1 MNDRAV
7 LIPWQRAAII
17 HSQEERAD
25 ELMAEMKL
33 PTRSEDF
40 SEWYNQLVLRA
51 ELADYAP
58 VRGCM
63 IVRPYG
69 WALWENITAALDRR
83 FKATG
88 HVNAAFPLLIPRSF
102 IDKEKSHVAGF
113 SPELAVVTHGGGE
126 ELEEPLVIRPTSET
140 IIGHAYAKW
149 IQSYRDLP
157 VLINQW
163 NSVVRWELRTKL
175 FLRTLEFFWQEGH
188 TAHATAEEA
197 QAETRQMLDVYA
209 DFARNEAAIPV
220 IPGRK
225 SAAERFAGANETY
238 SIEAMMG
245 DGKALQAG
253 TSHNLGQNFAKAFEI
268 KYLDKTGVQQFC
280 WTTSWGLSTRMVGAI
295 IMVHGDDQGLILP
308 PRLAPYQLAIVPI
321 YKSDEEKTAVLESA
335 RKLQRELI
343 DAGVRVKMDEREG
356 ISPGFKFNDWEMR
369 GVPLRLELG
378 PKDVAKGSVVLARRD
393 RPGKEGK
400 SFVSQQGIGAA
411 VTQVLEEI
419 QQALFDRALAFRKS
433 KTVDAE
439 IYQEL
444 KKAVESGFAFS
455 WWCGGETCE
464 AKIKEET
471 KATMRCIP
479 IEQPGGEGKC
489 VYCGKDAGEKA
500 IFAKAY

>member
-1 MNDRAV
+1 MSELKLTTRA
-7 LIPWQRAAII
+7 
-17 HSQEERAD
+17 
-25 ELMAEMKL
+25 
-33 PTRSEDF
+33 EDY
-40 SEWYNQLVLRA
+40 SEWYNQIVLRA
-51 ELADYAP
+51 EMADYAP

-69 WALWENITAALDRR
+69 WALWENITAALDKR

-102 IDKEKSHVAGF
+102 IEKEKSHVAGF

-157 VLINQW
+157 ILINQW
-163 NSVVRWELRTKL
+163 NSVVRWELRTRL

-188 TAHATAEEA
+188 TAHATADEA
-197 QAETRQMLDVYA
+197 EAETRQMLDIYT
-209 DFARNEAAIPV
+209 DFATREAAVPV
-220 IPGRK
+220 VPGRK
-225 SAAERFAGANETY
+225 SAAERFAGADQTY

-245 DGKALQAG
+245 DCKALQAG

-268 KYLDKTGVQQFC
+268 RYLDKGGVLQHC
-280 WTTSWGLSTRMVGAI
+280 WTTSWGLSTRFIGAI

-308 PRLAPYQLAIVPI
+308 PRLAPFQLVIVPI
-321 YKSDEEKTAVLESA
+321 FKTDEERSLVLENA
-335 RKLQRELI
+335 QRLRRELA
-343 DAGVRVKMDEREG
+343 DAGIRVKMDERDG
-356 ISPGFKFNDWEMR
+356 LSPGFKFNDWEMR

-378 PKDVAKGSVVLARRD
+378 PKDVAKSSVVLARRD

-400 SFVSQQGIGAA
+400 AFVPQQGIGAA
-411 VTQVLEEI
+411 VAQLLEEI
-419 QQALFDRALAFRKS
+419 QQALYDRALAFRKAN
-433 KTVDAE
+433 TAEPVDYE
-439 IYQEL
+439 DF
-444 KKAVESGFAFS
+444 KKAVEKGFAFS
-455 WWCGGETCE
+455 WWCGRSECE
-464 AKIKEET
+464 EKIKEET

-479 IEQPGGEGKC
+479 LEQPGGSGKC
-489 VYCGKDAGEKA
+489 IYCSNPATDKA

>member
-1 MNDRAV
+1 MSDLKLTTRA
-7 LIPWQRAAII
+7 
-17 HSQEERAD
+17 
-25 ELMAEMKL
+25 
-33 PTRSEDF
+33 EDF

-69 WALWENITAALDRR
+69 WALWENITAALDQR

-102 IDKEKSHVAGF
+102 IEKEKSHVAGF

-126 ELEEPLVIRPTSET
+126 KLEEPLVIRPTSET
-140 IIGHAYAKW
+140 IIGYAYAKW

-163 NSVVRWELRTKL
+163 NSVVRWELRTRL

-188 TAHATAEEA
+188 TAHATAEEGE
-197 QAETRQMLDVYA
+197 AETRQMLDVYT
-209 DFARNEAAIPV
+209 DFAMREAAIPV

-225 SAAERFAGANETY
+225 SDAEKFAGADITY
-238 SIEAMMG
+238 ALEAMMA
-245 DGKALQAG
+245 DGKALQFC

-268 KYLDKTGVQQFC
+268 RYLDKTGVLQHC
-280 WTTSWGLSTRMVGAI
+280 WTTSWGLSTRTVGAI

-308 PRLAPYQLAIVPI
+308 PRLAPHQLVIVPI
-321 YKSDEEKTAVLESA
+321 FKTDEEKTIVLETAHRLRKELVSA
-335 RKLQRELI
+335 GI
-343 DAGVRVKMDEREG
+343 RVKMDEREG
-356 ISPGFKFNDWEMR
+356 TSPGFKFNDWEMR
-369 GVPLRLELG
+369 GVPLRMELG
-378 PKDVAKGSVVLARRD
+378 PKDVAKGTVVLARRD

-400 SFVSQQGIGAA
+400 SFVPQEGIA
-411 VTQVLEEI
+411 VTVAAMLEEI
-419 QQALFDRALAFRKS
+419 QKALFDRALAFREANTAEPANYDEF
-433 KTVDAE
+433 KT
-439 IYQEL
+439 
-444 KKAVESGFAFS
+444 AVEKGFAFS
-455 WWCGGETCE
+455 WWCGVAECE

-479 IEQPGGEGKC
+479 LDQTLGTGRSAAGGTGKC
-489 VYCGKDAGEKA
+489 VYCGQPAKEKA

>member
-1 MNDRAV
+1 
-7 LIPWQRAAII
+7 
-17 HSQEERAD
+17 
-25 ELMAEMKL
+25 MAEQKL

-40 SEWYNQLVLRA
+40 SEWYNQVVLRA

-69 WALWENITAALDRR
+69 WTLWENITAALDRR

-88 HVNAAFPLLIPRSF
+88 HENAAFPLLIPRSF
-102 IDKEKSHVAGF
+102 IEKEKSHVAGF

-126 ELEEPLVIRPTSET
+126 KLEEPLVIRPTSET
-140 IIGHAYAKW
+140 IIGHAWAKW

-157 VLINQW
+157 VLMNQW

-175 FLRTLEFFWQEGH
+175 FLRTLEFYWQEGH

-197 QAETRQMLDVYA
+197 AVETRQMLDIYA
-209 DFARNEAAIPV
+209 DFAEREAAVPV

-225 SAAERFAGANETY
+225 SDSEKFAGADQTY

-253 TSHNLGQNFAKAFEI
+253 TSHNLGQNFSKAFEI
-268 KYLDKTGVQQFC
+268 RYLDKNGMLQHC
-280 WTTSWGLSTRMVGAI
+280 WTTSWGLSTRFVGAI
-295 IMVHGDDQGLILP
+295 IMVHGDDQGLIMP
-308 PRLAPYQLAIVPI
+308 PRLAPYQSVIVPI
-321 YKSDEEKTAVLESA
+321 FKTDEEKASVIENAQKL
-335 RKLQRELI
+335 RKELA
-343 DAGVRVKMDEREG
+343 DAGIRVKMDLREG
-356 ISPGFKFNDWEMR
+356 VSPGFKFNDWEMR
-369 GVPLRLELG
+369 GVPLRVELG

-400 SFVSQQGIGAA
+400 SFVPQQGISAA
-411 VTQVLEEI
+411 VAGALEEV
-419 QQALFDRALAFRKS
+419 QKALYDRALAFRKMN
-433 KTVDAE
+433 TFEPGDYE
-439 IYQEL
+439 EF
-444 KKAVESGFAFS
+444 KKAVEKGFAAS
-455 WWCGGETCE
+455 WWCGGTQCE
-464 AKIKEET
+464 EKIKDET

-479 IEQPGGEGKC
+479 IDQPGGAGKC
-489 VYCGKDAGEKA
+489 IYCGRNSQEKA